1 MKSKKL
7 FALTAIFWLVII
19 MGFIALKEFTIRTG
33 EQVLLKTMPVD
44 PRDLFRGDYIVLRY
58 EISSLDLDKILAERT
73 DFKIDDKIYVSLK
86 KEDNYGIPL
95 RVYKNIPK
103 DEKLFLK
110 GIVRRV
116 HSKSVTIEY
125 GIESYFVPEGKEA
138 GIATGKGLDV
148 KVSIDKFGNAAI
160 KSLLKDGKE
169 VSFK

>member
-7 FALTAIFWLVII
+7 FILTAIFWLVII
-19 MGFIALKEFTIRTG
+19 IGFIGLKEFTIRTG

-58 EISSLDLDKILAERT
+58 EISSLDLDKTPAERT

-86 KEDNYGIPL
+86 KENNYGIPL

-110 GIVRRV
+110 GTVKRVRDRNLTV
-116 HSKSVTIEY
+116 EY
-125 GIESYFVPEGKEA
+125 GIESYFVPEGKGM
-138 GIATGKGLDV
+138 GIASGRGLDV
-148 KVSIDKFGNAAI
+148 KVSIDKFGNSAI
-160 KSLLKDGKE
+160 KSLLADGTE
-169 VSFK
+169 VKIQ